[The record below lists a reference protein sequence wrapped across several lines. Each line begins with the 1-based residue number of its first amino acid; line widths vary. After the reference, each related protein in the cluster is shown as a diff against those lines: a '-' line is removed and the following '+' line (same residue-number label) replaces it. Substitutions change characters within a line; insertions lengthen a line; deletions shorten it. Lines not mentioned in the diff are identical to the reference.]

1 MRAVPDVTKVCNP
14 NQSAIAMR
22 TLENLLPKLVTCLAL
37 LGSACLMAGE
47 VEVLHYW
54 TSGGEAKSVAE
65 LKGMMASRGHS
76 WKDFTV
82 TGGGG
87 QNAMVVLKQRVLAGS
102 APAAANIKG
111 PAIQEWA
118 DLNVLTSL
126 DAMASFEKWDQV
138 LPKVIADQM
147 KHKGRYVAVPVNV
160 HRVNWLWA
168 NSAVLTKAGVT
179 ALPTSYDE
187 FFAAADKIRA
197 AGFIPVAHGGQDWQ
211 DFTVFESVAL
221 GVGGAAFYNSALV
234 KLDKNA
240 LASEEMHK
248 SLTVFRSIKAY
259 VDDQATGRDWNVAT
273 EMVIKGKAGFQFMG
287 DWAKGEFLAA
297 GQQPGKDFSCSAAP
311 GTAKAYT
318 YNVDSFAMFQLKG
331 WEAQKAQGYLAYLLM
346 GKDFQEKFNLRKGS
360 IPARLNMNM
369 DKFDDCAKTSS
380 NDFVTTSKAGTLVPS
395 VAHGMAVSSAA
406 QAAMR
411 SAVSEF
417 WNNDKV
423 SVGDAVAKLVAAAGQ
438 GKGNKQ

>member
-1 MRAVPDVTKVCNP
+1 MRAVPDVTQVCNP
-14 NQSAIAMR
+14 NQSAIVMR
-22 TLENLLPKLVTCLAL
+22 TFENLLPKLVTCLAL

-87 QNAMVVLKQRVLAGS
+87 QNAMAVLKQRVLAGS

-111 PAIQEWA
+111 PTIQEWA
-118 DLNVLTSL
+118 DLHVLTNL
-126 DAMASFEKWDQV
+126 DAMASFEKWDEV

-168 NSAVLTKAGVT
+168 NSAVLKKAGVT
-179 ALPTSYDE
+179 ALPSSYDE
-187 FFAAADKIRA
+187 FFAAADKIKA

-221 GVGGAAFYNSALV
+221 GVGGAAFYNNALV
-234 KLDKNA
+234 KLDRNA
-240 LASEEMHK
+240 LASEEMRK
-248 SLTVFRSIKAY
+248 SLNVFRRIKAY
-259 VDDQATGRDWNVAT
+259 VDDKSTGRDWNVTT

-297 GQQPGKDFSCSAAP
+297 GQKPGADFSCSPAP

-346 GKDFQEKFNLRKGS
+346 GQDFQEKFNLRKGS
-360 IPARLNMNM
+360 IPARLNMKM

-380 NDFVTTSKAGTLVPS
+380 KDFVATSKAGTLLPS

-406 QAAMR
+406 QAALR

-417 WNNDKV
+417 WNNDKTT
-423 SVGDAVAKLVAAAGQ
+423 VGDTVAKLVAVAGQ
-438 GKGNKQ
+438 RQRQ

>member
-1 MRAVPDVTKVCNP
+1 MRAVPDVTLVCKP
-14 NQSAIAMR
+14 NQSAIVMR
-22 TLENLLPKLVTCLAL
+22 AFENLLPKLVACLAWL
-37 LGSACLMAGE
+37 SSACPMAGE

-87 QNAMVVLKQRVLAGS
+87 QNAMAVLKQRVLAGS

-126 DAMASFEKWDQV
+126 DAMASFEKWDEV
-138 LPKVIADQM
+138 LPKVIANQM
-147 KHKGRYVAVPVNV
+147 KYKGRYVAVPVNV

-168 NSAVLTKAGVT
+168 NSAVLRQAGVT
-179 ALPTSYDE
+179 ALPTTYDE
-187 FFAAADKIRA
+187 FFAAADKVRA

-221 GVGGAAFYNSALV
+221 GVGGAEFYNRALV
-234 KLDKNA
+234 KLDRNA
-240 LASEEMHK
+240 LAGEDMRK
-248 SLTVFRSIKAY
+248 SLAVFRRIKPY
-259 VDDQATGRDWNVAT
+259 IDDQATGRDWNVAT
-273 EMVIKGKAGFQFMG
+273 DMVIKGKAGFQFMG

-297 GQQPGKDFSCSAAP
+297 GQTPGVDFSCSPAP

-346 GKDFQEKFNLRKGS
+346 GQDFQEKFNLRKGS

-380 NDFVTTSKAGTLVPS
+380 KDFVATSKAGTLLPS
-395 VAHGMAVSSAA
+395 VARGMAVSSAA
-406 QAAMR
+406 QAALR

-417 WNNDKV
+417 WNNDKTT
-423 SVGDAVAKLVAAAGQ
+423 VGDTVAKLVAVAGQ
-438 GKGNKQ
+438 RQRQ